1 MCYPGRYNNYERKW
15 QIFRYPTPNIQ
26 DLVLEVM
33 QLFPLRYG
41 WLEKFAIN
49 RLTTTD
55 KVSINIDA
63 KNMIKEFG
71 LGSNMADSLSFWL
84 KQCSY

>member
-1 MCYPGRYNNYERKW
+1 MKEKW
-15 QIFRYPTPNIQ
+15 QIFRYPTLNIQ

-33 QLFPLRYG
+33 QLFHCDS

-71 LGSNMADSLSFWL
+71 LGSNIADL
-84 KQCSY
+84 